1 MKSHNKLFIFCIL
14 VSLAASA
21 SVGFAQQAA
30 TAPEK
35 SASVEN
41 ANKPTTPLCPYL
53 AQITDDEVN
62 IRSGPGTNYYSCG
75 KLNESKL
82 VKKVADKFSWSQI
95 VPPKGSFSWISKQ
108 YLAIDPNNPSVG
120 TVTGDSVRVW
130 AGSPDL
136 KPIHSTRLQVKL
148 NKGEKVSL
156 MGEEQGGYYKIV
168 PPPGAYL
175 WVSTKF
181 TKPIRPQGKV
191 PLVAK
196 PKTEAKPETK
206 PVAAPP
212 KVSVEAEKLKGYY
225 ILEKQIKE
233 EQVKPMAQQNY
244 TDIKKA
250 LTAIANNKEAGKA
263 ARYSEFTIKQ
273 IERFE
278 LALAASKEVK
288 LQDEQLQQIQNRI
301 DKARAKKLAVIQDLG
316 RFEAIGQFQ
325 TSLIYGPEAEL
336 IRYRITDDAGKTVCY
351 ALPTGSASKMD
362 LSKFVG
368 RKVGLVG
375 TIEPHPQTAGA
386 LVKFTEIAKLK

>member
-1 MKSHNKLFIFCIL
+1 MKSQSKLFIFCIL
-14 VSLAASA
+14 VSLAVSA

-35 SASVEN
+35 SASAED
-41 ANKPTTPLCPYL
+41 ANKPTTPPCPYL

-108 YLAIDPNNPSVG
+108 YVAIDPNNPSVG

-181 TKPIRPQGKV
+181 TKPIRPLGKV
-191 PLVAK
+191 PLAAK
-196 PKTEAKPETK
+196 LKPEAKPETK

-212 KVSVEAEKLKGYY
+212 KVPVEAEKLKGYY

-233 EQVKPMAQQNY
+233 EQAKPMAQQNY